1 VAAFAEIAGEE
12 LGLTFGMNLERR
24 TFGHPDRSIFF
35 GGFLRADV
43 ENDAIQDQPP
53 ECARNLDDARVREE
67 LAQVALEGGGRRRLR
82 GTQVDEDDRDA
93 GCCSVLVRGFRSD
106 FWH

>member
-1 VAAFAEIAGEE
+1 MSSAQATTGI
-12 LGLTFGMNLERR
+12 
-24 TFGHPDRSIFF
+24 
-35 GGFLRADV
+35 
-43 ENDAIQDQPP
+43 
-53 ECARNLDDARVREE
+53 DDARVREE
-67 LAQVALEGGGRRRLR
+67 LAQVALEGGCRRRLR